1 MKSIAIH
8 DNEPAC
14 IKDMSSN
21 FYISESD
28 IGKPRAEVVIPLI
41 VHLQVCLPKLRE
53 LNPYV
58 SVTRRE
64 EELTEEYVKTFRV
77 CLLCYDQS

>member
-1 MKSIAIH
+1 M
-8 DNEPAC
+8 
-14 IKDMSSN
+14 
-21 FYISESD
+21 
-28 IGKPRAEVVIPLI
+28 
-41 VHLQVCLPKLRE
+41 CLPKLRE

-77 CLLCYDQS
+77 CLGWRDEP